1 MVLPTPLQKLP
12 PSTMKRNERKKR
24 TSSNLI
30 VCGDVAKKPPTPPAP
45 EAHQL
50 PRPPDP
56 NGGDPSPSLLK
67 ALEAVVE
74 AGRRGLLGPEAQVA
88 ATAAAKPNLNQGTTN
103 GVVCQEAPNH
113 IPLVMG
119 QKKKNRRRR
128 KKRMENTN
136 EAHGSLIPLV
146 TQLEGVKN
154 PQATKKEIWICGNS
168 LILTSKRRA
177 KVYHRGLQLGVPAS
191 SAYVYWHGIQEMMW
205 DELVPL
211 LHEMY
216 QVRSCPCIIIIHLG
230 ENDLLPDNCTS
241 LILKIKND
249 LGILNRA
256 FADTTLVWSS
266 LLPRRFWKEDQAPEV
281 MENALKFVN
290 SKMEKYCSDI
300 GAYSLSHELITSDQ
314 SRLFLPD
321 SNDLSDEGTDIFLA
335 DLAKISKFLLDIKG

>member
-1 MVLPTPLQKLP
+1 MW
-12 PSTMKRNERKKR
+12 
-24 TSSNLI
+24 
-30 VCGDVAKKPPTPPAP
+30 
-45 EAHQL
+45 
-50 PRPPDP
+50 
-56 NGGDPSPSLLK
+56 LL
-67 ALEAVVE
+67 
-74 AGRRGLLGPEAQVA
+74 LL
-88 ATAAAKPNLNQGTTN
+88 
-103 GVVCQEAPNH
+103 
-113 IPLVMG
+113 
-119 QKKKNRRRR
+119 
-128 KKRMENTN
+128 
-136 EAHGSLIPLV
+136 
-146 TQLEGVKN
+146 GVKN

-335 DLAKISKFLLDIKG
+335 DLAKISKFLLDIKGWSYQSTSTWWVDFWRHFCDILYTRTFGVGGKEVLRIGARRCWKVGFVIALIPDCILEQIMVGYYISFW

>member
-1 MVLPTPLQKLP
+1 
-12 PSTMKRNERKKR
+12 MKRNERKKR

-128 KKRMENTN
+128 
-136 EAHGSLIPLV
+136 
-146 TQLEGVKN
+146 
-154 PQATKKEIWICGNS
+154 
-168 LILTSKRRA
+168 
-177 KVYHRGLQLGVPAS
+177 
-191 SAYVYWHGIQEMMW
+191 
-205 DELVPL
+205 
-211 LHEMY
+211 
-216 QVRSCPCIIIIHLG
+216 
-230 ENDLLPDNCTS
+230 
-241 LILKIKND
+241 
-249 LGILNRA
+249 
-256 FADTTLVWSS
+256 
-266 LLPRRFWKEDQAPEV
+266 
-281 MENALKFVN
+281 
-290 SKMEKYCSDI
+290 
-300 GAYSLSHELITSDQ
+300 
-314 SRLFLPD
+314 
-321 SNDLSDEGTDIFLA
+321 
-335 DLAKISKFLLDIKG
+335 